1 MAFRYR
7 RSTKEKYINNPL
19 SLSLFRCRCLRIL
32 AQAGAEVDAVCGV
45 RGDGRTPLHIAAEHG
60 HVENVRLLVEAGG
73 ANLLARD
80 HLGLTAMDLAE
91 KSEHKEAMEVQ
102 DTVHTAG

>member
-1 MAFRYR
+1 M
-7 RSTKEKYINNPL
+7 
-19 SLSLFRCRCLRIL
+19 
-32 AQAGAEVDAVCGV
+32 CGV

-60 HVENVRLLVEAGG
+60 HAENVRLLVEAG

-91 KSEHKEAMEVQ
+91 KSEHKESMEGGV
-102 DTVHTAG
+102 DFFNDKTLNNDNNFV

>member
-1 MAFRYR
+1 M
-7 RSTKEKYINNPL
+7 
-19 SLSLFRCRCLRIL
+19 
-32 AQAGAEVDAVCGV
+32 CGV

-60 HVENVRLLVEAGG
+60 HAENVRLLVEAG

-91 KSEHKEAMEVQ
+91 KSEHKESMEVCLKCSVKFLPSFLVKERNQ
-102 DTVHTAG
+102 VPH

>member
-1 MAFRYR
+1 M
-7 RSTKEKYINNPL
+7 
-19 SLSLFRCRCLRIL
+19 
-32 AQAGAEVDAVCGV
+32 DAVCGV

-60 HVENVRLLVEAGG
+60 HAENVRLLVEAG

-91 KSEHKEAMEVQ
+91 KSEHKESMEVRQ
-102 DTVHTAG
+102 NCLEPFTQSPLHWSEFG

>member
-1 MAFRYR
+1 M
-7 RSTKEKYINNPL
+7 
-19 SLSLFRCRCLRIL
+19 
-32 AQAGAEVDAVCGV
+32 CGV

-60 HVENVRLLVEAGG
+60 HVENVRLLVEAG

-91 KSEHKEAMEVQ
+91 KSEHKESMEVRICTYSYGCRGMLIFLHKYVKRW
-102 DTVHTAG
+102 D